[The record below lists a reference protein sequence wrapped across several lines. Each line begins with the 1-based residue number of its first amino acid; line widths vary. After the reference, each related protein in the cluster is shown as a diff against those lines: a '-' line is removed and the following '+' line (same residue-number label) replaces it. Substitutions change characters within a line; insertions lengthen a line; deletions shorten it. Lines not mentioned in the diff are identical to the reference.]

1 MVVPLILLEQQALFY
16 SSFCIFCHSVDQ
28 ARCYQSLHP
37 LRLVLFP
44 FCRKPSLVACSL
56 RLLTLSPWQLT
67 PLRGMELEARLK
79 SSPQLEQVRGSFL
92 RVILKKN
99 IASVCLPGILVL
111 SLRLWTD
118 DYIPFLENHAAG
130 AVSVNRVPHRVM
142 FSPVLSF
149 FFNH

>member
-1 MVVPLILLEQQALFY
+1 MVVPLILLERQSLFY
-16 SSFCIFCHSVDQ
+16 SSFCILCRSVDQ
-28 ARCYQSLHP
+28 AHCYQSLHP

-92 RVILKKN
+92 RVILKKHSKYLFTWN
-99 IASVCLPGILVL
+99 TGLNWWL
-111 SLRLWTD
+111 
-118 DYIPFLENHAAG
+118 YIPFLENHEAG
-130 AVSVNRVPHRVM
+130 AVSVNRVTESYV
-142 FSPVLSF
+142 FSGAVF
-149 FFNH
+149 FF